1 MFSQDGG
8 NPLRQKMFRMA
19 VAFGTVTGLL
29 SVVETAVLMDPRVAS
44 NHSEPQR

>member
-1 MFSQDGG
+1 M
-8 NPLRQKMFRMA
+8 RQRMLRMA

-29 SVVETAVLMDPRVAS
+29 SFLEAAVLIEPRVTS